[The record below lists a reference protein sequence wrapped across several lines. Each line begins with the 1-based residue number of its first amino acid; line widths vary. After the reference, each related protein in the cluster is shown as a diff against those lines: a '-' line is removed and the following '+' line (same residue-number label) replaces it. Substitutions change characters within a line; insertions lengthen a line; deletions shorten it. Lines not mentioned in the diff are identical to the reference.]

1 MDPSE
6 VIINKYN
13 VIARETKAHYK
24 NLIEQAINEQKL
36 DKNIKVVYI
45 EIRDGDHDIC
55 ILDVGFHITTPKLN
69 GFSSTCYFYELDST
83 ELFKEEVEDYL
94 HEKWEYWENDWY
106 SSY

>member
-13 VIARETKAHYK
+13 VVARETKAHYK
-24 NLIEQAINEQKL
+24 NLIEQVINEQKL

-45 EIRDGDHDIC
+45 KTQNDDFETYT
-55 ILDVGFHITTPKLN
+55 LVAGFLITTPKLN
-69 GFSSTCYFYELDST
+69 NFFSTCYFYELDST

-94 HEKWEYWENDWY
+94 YETWEYWEND
-106 SSY
+106 